1 MSKIRAS
8 IVAVLVLVGLALSS
22 ISVSAHYLN
31 YSTWDHSTVIYKD
44 ILNSYSYELGLSA
57 VAWDNAVGL
66 LVSVAEESECSCD
79 WDIQVGDAYYE
90 GQSWWG
96 KWSGTLWEELFV
108 DLNEYNMSGGSTEKR
123 RAVITHEFGHAVGG
137 LGHHDESGRIM
148 QSWVG
153 DFYDT
158 DGLYTLDSGTI
169 SEIDYLW

>member
-1 MSKIRAS
+1 MNKLRAP
-8 IVAVLVLVGLALSS
+8 IVAVLVLVALAVTS
-22 ISVSAHYLN
+22 ISASAHYLN
-31 YSTWDHSTVIYKD
+31 YSTWDHSKVIYKD
-44 ILNSYSYELGLSA
+44 ILSNYGYELGLSA
-57 VAWDNAVGL
+57 VAWNNAVAGL
-66 LVSVAEESECSCD
+66 VAVAEESECSCD
-79 WDIQVGDAYYE
+79 WDIQVADNDYGDDFF
-90 GQSWWG
+90 GR
-96 KWSGTLWEELFV
+96 WSGTLWEELFV
-108 DLNEYNMSGGSTEKR
+108 DLNDYHLSGAGENKR